1 MAIQRKQ
8 CLYLILAI
16 VFFLTGQCPLVHGAA
31 VIPGDARTEE
41 YLPLLAGKRVALF
54 CNQTARIGEEH
65 ILDVLLKDGQY
76 VTALFSPEHGI
87 RGDAPAG
94 ESVDS
99 GTDPVTG
106 IPILSLYD
114 GDTVMPAKEDSCRFT
129 TGTPSCPP
137 RRTWKNSMCW
147 SWIFRMWG

>member
-16 VFFLTGQCPLVHGAA
+16 VLFLTGQCPLVHGAA

-65 ILDVLLKDGQY
+65 ILDVLLKDGQGVY
-76 VTALFSPEHGI
+76 GVFRSGHGKLV
-87 RGDAPAG
+87 REYPVCFDAA
-94 ESVDS
+94 VF
-99 GTDPVTG
+99 
-106 IPILSLYD
+106 
-114 GDTVMPAKEDSCRFT
+114 RQ
-129 TGTPSCPP
+129 
-137 RRTWKNSMCW
+137 
-147 SWIFRMWG
+147 IFFHLQ